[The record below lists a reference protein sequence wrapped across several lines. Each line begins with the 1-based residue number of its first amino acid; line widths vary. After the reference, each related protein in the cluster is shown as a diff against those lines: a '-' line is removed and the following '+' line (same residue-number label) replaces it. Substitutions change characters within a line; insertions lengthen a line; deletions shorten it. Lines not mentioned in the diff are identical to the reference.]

1 MDVKIAGL
9 LAFFFLPL
17 PQPET
22 RPARAVI
29 VPTAGSDKLAAKQY
43 PLSSR
48 RFNNLVSLNHSYK
61 TASTTQIAFAWENEN
76 HRLGGDGD
84 ERSGPA

>member
-1 MDVKIAGL
+1 MISNDLMDVKIAEL

-29 VPTAGSDKLAAKQY
+29 VPTAGSDKPAAKQY
-43 PLSSR
+43 PIELSPVQQSR
-48 RFNNLVSLNHSYK
+48 LLESILQDRFHNANCVC
-61 TASTTQIAFAWENEN
+61 
-76 HRLGGDGD
+76 LGK
-84 ERSGPA
+84 